1 MTLPVDGFC
10 SFGATRWGA
19 GDVDGWS
26 VDLSSVCLMSCTFS
40 SQSSLCILCFALTE
54 ETNGFKSWIKQCG
67 QWQLSSLGC
76 RVLSKGCRHVL
87 SQLVCCHIGG
97 IAQYFLSRMKQYC
110 YEWNEH
116 WPHDFLLLGHFHCCH
131 LKWVDHCEAS
141 AVFFTVLRSGLTSV
155 LSDAR
160 TSPTVCLSSYD
171 CCSIKKMLF

>member
-1 MTLPVDGFC
+1 MTLPVEDGFC
-10 SFGATRWGA
+10 SFGATRW

-40 SQSSLCILCFALTE
+40 SQSSHCIVCFVFTE

-97 IAQYFLSRMKQYC
+97 IAQYFLSRMKQYF

-116 WPHDFLLLGHFHCCH
+116 WPHDILLLGHFHCWH
-131 LKWVDHCEAS
+131 LKWITVKP
-141 AVFFTVLRSGLTSV
+141 VLFFSWPLEEDWL

-160 TSPTVCLSSYD
+160 TSPTVCLSYD